1 MILAFS
7 VDNDS
12 VASNSMTH
20 RIIEALQFSQI
31 WALSLMQLST
41 EQHVCLK
48 NHAYVQQYLCM
59 SGKLAVHQW
68 SDMCIDLIVAAR
80 SLSIPERYMYHRRSA
95 ERDHGRK
102 TSYAQL
108 NFFDASDIVAYL

>member
-1 MILAFS
+1 MFAWWNARGAQLGVVFDAAF
-7 VDNDS
+7 
-12 VASNSMTH
+12 H
-20 RIIEALQFSQI
+20 RK
-31 WALSLMQLST
+31 
-41 EQHVCLK
+41 HVCLK